1 MPDKILVTAR
11 SFRNVE
17 GEHQEILRRAGYELL
32 FSPYDRP
39 LQPHE
44 LVELIGDAVAVIAGV
59 DSFPKEVFERA
70 PRLRVIS
77 RFGVGVDNVDLAAAT
92 EHKVVVTITPG
103 ANAVAVAELTILL
116 MLALARHLPAH
127 DRWTRS
133 GEWKRVTGMELAG
146 ATLGI
151 VGLGRI
157 GREVASRARAFGMR
171 IVFTDPVP
179 PPEALVDELEATP
192 LSLDDLLPTSDVVS
206 LHLPLTNETYH
217 LIGARELARM
227 KSTAF
232 LINTARGGLVDEQAL
247 YEALKEK
254 RLAGAAFDVFEQ
266 EPPGASPLL
275 QLDNFIAMPHTGSA
289 TVQTARRMGW
299 MAAQNALAV
308 LEGRRPEGV
317 VNPEVYA
324 LLGEPS

>member
-1 MPDKILVTAR
+1 MTDKILVTAR

-17 GEHQEILRRAGYELL
+17 GEHQEILRRAGYEVV

-39 LQPHE
+39 LQPGE
-44 LVELIGDAVAVIAGV
+44 LAELIGDAVAVIAGV
-59 DSFPKEVFERA
+59 DSFTKEVFERA
-70 PRLRVIS
+70 PQLRVVS

-116 MLALARHLPAH
+116 MLALARHLPVH
-127 DRWTRS
+127 DRWVRA
-133 GEWKRVTGMELAG
+133 GEWKRGTGMELMG
-146 ATLGI
+146 ATLGL
-151 VGLGRI
+151 VGLGSI
-157 GREVASRARAFGMR
+157 GQEVAVRARAFGMR
-171 IVFTDPVP
+171 VLATRRHPTHSDIADEVW
-179 PPEALVDELEATP
+179 PPERLP
-192 LSLDDLLPTSDVVS
+192 DLLRVSDVVS
-206 LHLPLTNETYH
+206 LHLPLTPETYH
-217 LIGARELARM
+217 MIGAKEMALM
-227 KSTAF
+227 KPTAF
-232 LINTARGGLVDEQAL
+232 LVNTARGGLVDEQAL
-247 YEALKEK
+247 YEALRER

-266 EPPGASPLL
+266 EPPGESPLL
-275 QLDNFIAMPHTGSA
+275 QLDNFIATPHIGSA